1 MAPWFR
7 SSLPAKAGLA
17 VVIIS
22 ALALC
27 SALSAVVI
35 ANNSENDAAAINVAG
50 SLRMATYRL
59 NWQIEAQAPDSAL
72 SELAADMQQRL
83 ESPELLRVVGG
94 QQHSAISTAYQAIHR
109 QWQSV
114 MLPAVQQGDGA
125 TFMQESRVFVEALE
139 QFVSQLQ
146 QQSENRQN
154 WQQGI
159 QGTALII
166 TVLIL
171 MVGLYQ
177 LQSLVIHPLKQL
189 VDTARR
195 FSAGDLDARIAYRSD
210 DELGQMA
217 RSFNAM
223 AEAIKQSHLTLESRI
238 SEKTRDLEQSNSAL
252 QMLYQSSRSIA
263 SSPASAEQLDNL
275 VNGFQQRLPHLHLTL
290 CLNGSSGAGRSQL
303 IVLHGDRQR
312 EICLDNSC
320 ANCERHQHPSVKTF
334 AITSQGN
341 SLGELRAIF
350 SDGHPLRDWESEL
363 IGALANLI
371 GTSLS
376 LEQQREQEN
385 RLLLLAERTTIARE
399 LHDSLA
405 QALSYMKLQVSRMST
420 LIRRGESTEQLA
432 EVNDELRD
440 GLNSAYRQLRELLTT
455 FRLQIQG
462 GLQDALQQTVDEFA
476 QRGSMQV
483 ILDQQNLSF
492 SLCASEQ
499 IHLLQIVREALSNCA
514 RHAAADHAWVTI
526 SQLGESVRLLI
537 EDDGCSINHDFDTR
551 QHHGISIMRERARSI
566 GGTLQISRRQPT
578 GTRIEMEF
586 KAMFFS
592 DLTDTSRT

>member
-1 MAPWFR
+1 
-7 SSLPAKAGLA
+7 
-17 VVIIS
+17 
-22 ALALC
+22 
-27 SALSAVVI
+27 
-35 ANNSENDAAAINVAG
+35 
-50 SLRMATYRL
+50 
-59 NWQIEAQAPDSAL
+59 
-72 SELAADMQQRL
+72 
-83 ESPELLRVVGG
+83 
-94 QQHSAISTAYQAIHR
+94 
-109 QWQSV
+109 
-114 MLPAVQQGDGA
+114 
-125 TFMQESRVFVEALE
+125 
-139 QFVSQLQ
+139 
-146 QQSENRQN
+146 
-154 WQQGI
+154 
-159 QGTALII
+159 
-166 TVLIL
+166 
-171 MVGLYQ
+171 
-177 LQSLVIHPLKQL
+177 
-189 VDTARR
+189 
-195 FSAGDLDARIAYRSD
+195 
-210 DELGQMA
+210 
-217 RSFNAM
+217 
-223 AEAIKQSHLTLESRI
+223 
-238 SEKTRDLEQSNSAL
+238 
-252 QMLYQSSRSIA
+252 
-263 SSPASAEQLDNL
+263 
-275 VNGFQQRLPHLHLTL
+275 
-290 CLNGSSGAGRSQL
+290 
-303 IVLHGDRQR
+303 
-312 EICLDNSC
+312 
-320 ANCERHQHPSVKTF
+320 
-334 AITSQGN
+334 
-341 SLGELRAIF
+341 LRAIF

-376 LEQQREQEN
+376 LEHQREQEN

-455 FRLQIQG
+455 FRLQIHG

-514 RHAAADHAWVTI
+514 RHAAAEHAWVTI

-592 DLTDTSRT
+592 DLADTSRT